1 VTIRVDP
8 EGNETIALFDL
19 VDLGGKHVLEIGSGD
34 GRLTWRFAGRAAH
47 VVAVEP
53 FAQSVARAKQ
63 NLPQELKGRVEFHQ
77 VGFDDFAA
85 AAEPGTFDAVIL
97 SWSLC

>member
-1 VTIRVDP
+1 VDP
-8 EGNETIALFDL
+8 EGSETLALFGL
-19 VDLGGKHVLEIGSGD
+19 VDLGGQHVLEIGSGD
-34 GRLTWRFAGRAAH
+34 GRLTWRFAGTAAH
-47 VVAVEP
+47 VIAVEP

-63 NLPQELKGRVEFHQ
+63 TLPHELKGKVEFHQ

-85 AAEPGTFDAVIL
+85 GAKPGAFDVVIL